1 MALPLVQKGKFSA
14 GTALLVSTLKNVDFL
29 FGANR
34 VDDDEVEES
43 QADSPDIRQ
52 TDDANLERRAKAAEQ
67 DALLLFFLLRRH
79 ASRAPSMK
87 LSAICQRKIFSPTS
101 PLRLNLKLLKTS
113 TRQMSFEDPKFAFF
127 LDNLQCWRGETP
139 VLVVYT
145 QLAAAR

>member
-34 VDDDEVEES
+34 VDDEVEVS

-79 ASRAPSMK
+79 VRSGSSKRRHVPLFRSSNSRHERAKGDLLDS
-87 LSAICQRKIFSPTS
+87 SAA
-101 PLRLNLKLLKTS
+101 L
-113 TRQMSFEDPKFAFF
+113 
-127 LDNLQCWRGETP
+127 
-139 VLVVYT
+139 
-145 QLAAAR
+145 